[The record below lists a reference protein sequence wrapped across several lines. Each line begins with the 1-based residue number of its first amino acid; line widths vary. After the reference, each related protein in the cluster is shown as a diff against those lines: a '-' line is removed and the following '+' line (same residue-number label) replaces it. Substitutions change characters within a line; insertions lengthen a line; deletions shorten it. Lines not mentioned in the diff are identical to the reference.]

1 MPMLH
6 FDLDELF
13 EDLILEEKSKKQN
26 ATDTAHKEKIDGV
39 GGEVPQAQQPHGFA
53 TPPNNSTEST
63 ISTKWVEKHT
73 LEEHLSDLTEIEQL
87 QLLIEDHWRKRLP
100 GSFHVPIGYDIEVLH
115 QRMEQK
121 LDIWWGKEPGT
132 QPMGIMIDQANA
144 VVAAIR
150 QHRGDHAADLSG
162 AQHDNRKRPRRGGQ
176 VTHGGGTQRGKLH
189 GGLRQ

>member
-13 EDLILEEKSKKQN
+13 EDLIPEEKSKKQN
-26 ATDTAHKEKIDGV
+26 STDTTHKEKNGGI
-39 GGEVPQAQQPHGFA
+39 GGEVPQAQKTQGFA

-115 QRMEQK
+115 QRIEQK

-132 QPMGIMIDQANA
+132 QPMGIMIMLVKAGHPSRLGLYLLILPTKEPVKFDCKR
-144 VVAAIR
+144 IR
-150 QHRGDHAADLSG
+150 MAE
-162 AQHDNRKRPRRGGQ
+162 
-176 VTHGGGTQRGKLH
+176 
-189 GGLRQ
+189 